1 MSATYQIKL
10 PQFEGPFD
18 LLLFFIERDEL
29 DIYNIPIAT
38 ITNEFLSYIH
48 SLEALNIELASEFIL
63 FVSTLMRIKARM
75 LLPRRE
81 MDAQGNLIDPRQ
93 ELVDK
98 ILEYK
103 RFKEA
108 SEVMAVMEADRLM
121 QQKRGN
127 IKAEMHSLGDSY
139 SEGTEIQTVTMY
151 KLLQAYEKV
160 IKKFNERNL
169 KPQHVVVKYN
179 YSLEGQRTY
188 LVDHMKEI
196 KRAPFE
202 AMFANCE
209 NRIHAIFTFLAMLE
223 LIQNRYLQ
231 ILIGTGRNNFI
242 VELCTEDGQP
252 EVIQEE
258 VEAEMPLQDVTDV
271 EGVVESQQQSEE
283 ELPNKSEEGSEDED
297 LA

>member
-1 MSATYQIKL
+1 MSYTYQIKL

-29 DIYNIPIAT
+29 DIYNIPIHR
-38 ITNEFLSYIH
+38 ITQDFLTYIH
-48 SLEALNIELASEFIL
+48 ELETLNIELASEFIL
-63 FVSTLMRIKARM
+63 FISTLMRIKAKM

-81 MDAQGNLIDPRQ
+81 LDAQGNEIDPRQ

-108 SEVMAVMEADRLM
+108 SEQMAVMEAERLL

-127 IKAEMHSLGDSY
+127 IRQELEALGEEY

-151 KLLQAYEKV
+151 KLMQTFEKV
-160 IKKFNERNL
+160 MKRYNDREN

-179 YSLEGQRTY
+179 YSMEGQRSFMLGYMESNTR
-188 LVDHMKEI
+188 V
-196 KRAPFE
+196 AFE
-202 AMFANCE
+202 TIFSKCE

-223 LIQNRYLQ
+223 LIQQHYLS

-242 VELCTEDGQP
+242 LEWKGNREEDGTLTP
-252 EVIQEE
+252 NET
-258 VEAEMPLQDVTDV
+258 PTD
-271 EGVVESQQQSEE
+271 
-283 ELPNKSEEGSEDED
+283 NED
-297 LA
+297 LAQ

>member
-29 DIYNIPIAT
+29 DIYNIPIAR
-38 ITNEFLSYIH
+38 ITNEFLGYIH
-48 SLEALNIELASEFIL
+48 SLESLNIELASEFIL

-81 MDAQGNLIDPRQ
+81 VDALGNEIDPRQ

-98 ILEYK
+98 IMEYK

-108 SEVMAVMEADRLM
+108 AEVMAVLEADRLM

-127 IKAEMHSLGDSY
+127 IMSEMHSIGETY
-139 SEGTEIQTVTMY
+139 SEGTEIQAVTMY

-160 IKKFNERNL
+160 IKRFTERHN

-179 YSLEGQRTY
+179 YSLEGQRTF
-188 LVDHMKEI
+188 LIDRLKEQ
-196 KRAPFE
+196 KRVPFDLL
-202 AMFANCE
+202 FTSCE

-223 LIQNRYLQ
+223 LIQQRFLAV
-231 ILIGTGRNNFI
+231 LIGTGRNNFI
-242 VELCTEDGQP
+242 VEWNTESMEQSGDIADMQQAEEASPETEDHTPSAEP
-252 EVIQEE
+252 E
-258 VEAEMPLQDVTDV
+258 
-271 EGVVESQQQSEE
+271 
-283 ELPNKSEEGSEDED
+283 
-297 LA
+297 